1 MMTDGPNLFSTRPI
15 NNLQAISRWPGISF
29 RELACYRAI
38 ENQNVPMMFL
48 VAAR

>member
-1 MMTDGPNLFSTRPI
+1 MSYPGLRI
-15 NNLQAISRWPGISF
+15 ERISNTV
-29 RELACYRAI
+29 CYRAI

>member
-1 MMTDGPNLFSTRPI
+1 MDSHQLLTRHPGPPMERIPNI
-15 NNLQAISRWPGISF
+15 V
-29 RELACYRAI
+29 CYRAI